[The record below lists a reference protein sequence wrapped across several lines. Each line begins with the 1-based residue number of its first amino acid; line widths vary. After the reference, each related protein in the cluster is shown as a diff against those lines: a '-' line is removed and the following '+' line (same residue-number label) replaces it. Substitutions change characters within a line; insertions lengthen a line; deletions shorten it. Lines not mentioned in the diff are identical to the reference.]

1 MKLYEIMKLSQDD
14 YDTYDTVYDAEVTV
28 CYIDEEDAEDNY
40 DKFCIELMKKVEV
53 ERIVPESH
61 LIVKWTELIQNN
73 MEKFKEFTKENW
85 YESCQYE
92 DDEDEFIYQ
101 WIKEIHYYLAGYV
114 SEDFYDK
121 LVEFVQTLE
130 AQEEI

>member
-1 MKLYEIMKLSQDD
+1 MKLYDFLKISQNDF
-14 YDTYDTVYDAEVTV
+14 DTYDTVYDTGVTV
-28 CYIDEEDAEDNY
+28 CYIDEEDAEDGY

-53 ERIVPESH
+53 EEQNDDI

-73 MEKFKEFTKENW
+73 MEKFKKFTKENW

-101 WIKEIHYYLAGYV
+101 WINEIHQYMAGNV

-121 LVEFVQTLE
+121 LVELVQTLK
-130 AQEEI
+130 A

>member
-1 MKLYEIMKLSQDD
+1 MKLYDFLKISQNDF
-14 YDTYDTVYDAEVTV
+14 DTCDTVYDTGVTV
-28 CYIDEEDAEDNY
+28 CYIDEEDAEDSY

-53 ERIVPESH
+53 EEQNGDI

-73 MEKFKEFTKENW
+73 MEKFKEFTAENW

-101 WIKEIHYYLAGYV
+101 WINEIHQYMAGNV

-121 LVEFVQTLE
+121 LVELVQTLK
-130 AQEEI
+130 A

>member
-1 MKLYEIMKLSQDD
+1 MKLYEFLKISQNDF
-14 YDTYDTVYDAEVTV
+14 DTCDTVYDTGVTV

-53 ERIVPESH
+53 EKLNDDI

-73 MEKFKEFTKENW
+73 MEKFKEFTAKNW

-92 DDEDEFIYQ
+92 DDEDEFVYQ
-101 WIKEIHYYLAGYV
+101 WINEIDQYMAGNV
-114 SEDFYDK
+114 SEKFYDK
-121 LVEFVQTLE
+121 LVELVQTLKG
-130 AQEEI
+130 